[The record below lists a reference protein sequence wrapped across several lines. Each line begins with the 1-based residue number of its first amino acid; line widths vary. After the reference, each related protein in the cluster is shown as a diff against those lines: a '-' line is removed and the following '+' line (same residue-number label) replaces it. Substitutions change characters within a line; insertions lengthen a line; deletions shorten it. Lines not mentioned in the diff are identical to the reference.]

1 MEEELFTL
9 KDIALQLDLPE
20 STLRKYRDAFPEFI
34 PTVGSGRDRRYTA
47 DAADVFSA
55 IRTCRADDHLSWE
68 DTSEHLA
75 QKFPIDTEAGARGEP
90 PPSVAERVPA
100 AIQTATTLKKMEKE
114 GAEQSFL
121 LTTIGAELVKLS
133 RGVDRIS
140 GAMDDL
146 GVLRRTVL
154 SQDNQMR
161 NLSRIV
167 AASLED
173 MQAWRQERAELQ
185 QIVAQKD
192 AEKPAAAAP
201 PEPNTQADDER
212 RRDLYAVLDRLGQLQ
227 SSMSFVVKQFERKT
241 MDIEKKYEQI
251 NAIPTPAPTAS
262 APAAPGVD
270 VAAITEMQEQHKEE
284 ILRLRALLK
293 ERDEEIT
300 QLQGANRR
308 LRIETDAL
316 KSRVSEMSRIEPAAA
331 PAPVMRPPTL
341 DKDKMAGG
349 KLFFRGKKK

>member
-47 DAADVFSA
+47 DAADVFST
-55 IRTCRADDHLSWE
+55 IRACRTDEHLSWE

-75 QKFPIDTEAGARGEP
+75 QKFPIDTDAGARGEP

-133 RGVDRIS
+133 RGVDRIT

-154 SQDNQMR
+154 SQDNQIR

-185 QIVAQKD
+185 QIVAEKD
-192 AEKPAAAAP
+192 LAQKPAAEAAP
-201 PEPNTQADDER
+201 APNRQADEER

-241 MDIEKKYEQI
+241 LDIEKKYEQI

-262 APAAPGVD
+262 APAPGMD
-270 VAAITEMQEQHKEE
+270 VAAVTEIQERHKEE
-284 ILRLRALLK
+284 IHRLRALLK

-316 KSRVSEMSRIEPAAA
+316 KSRVSEMSRIEPAA
-331 PAPVMRPPTL
+331 PAPILRPPTL
-341 DKDKMAGG
+341 DHDKMAGG